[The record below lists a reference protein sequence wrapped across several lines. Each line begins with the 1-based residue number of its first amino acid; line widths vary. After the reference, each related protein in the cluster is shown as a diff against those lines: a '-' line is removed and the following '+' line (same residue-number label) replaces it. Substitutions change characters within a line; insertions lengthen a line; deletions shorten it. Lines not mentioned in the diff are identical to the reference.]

1 VAAKLKMVAHSKAE
15 GTTAQASRD
24 RGDSLVL
31 DTDHRRVSPRV
42 ALGDRNVAY
51 VNDRMCSEAHAG
63 VRLTIPTT
71 GVAQFVCNSPLEAV
85 VDGWVV

>member
-1 VAAKLKMVAHSKAE
+1 
-15 GTTAQASRD
+15 
-24 RGDSLVL
+24 
-31 DTDHRRVSPRV
+31 
-42 ALGDRNVAY
+42 
-51 VNDRMCSEAHAG
+51 MCSEAHAG